1 MYLDINLMISS
12 FDISAFCNIL
22 SMSEVNDFIS
32 SLVIFKDIS
41 FSFSISIILFSLLI
55 FLSLFTLYCKDLWFT
70 NSYAKLNLSF
80 ELSLNWLNLLTKFFD
95 NNLYILSLVGLNL
108 SSIWEKSILS
118 IFWYFSINKLTYLF
132 TSNISMSSNESYI
145 TLILLILF
153 SI

>member
-132 TSNISMSSNESYI
+132 TSNISMNSNESYI

>member
-1 MYLDINLMISS
+1 MYFEINLMISS

-41 FSFSISIILFSLLI
+41 FSFSISIMVFSLLI